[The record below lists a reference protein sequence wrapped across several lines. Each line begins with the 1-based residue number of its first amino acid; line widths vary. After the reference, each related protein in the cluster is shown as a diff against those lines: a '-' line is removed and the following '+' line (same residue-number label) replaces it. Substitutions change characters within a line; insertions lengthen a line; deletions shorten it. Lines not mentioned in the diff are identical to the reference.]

1 MMDPVFEFSRTVIAQ
16 NAGGNGK
23 CHEDYHLEPFL
34 WCVVNYFCEEEIEAG
49 WPLVDP
55 NPKLYCRKRCHCT
68 RASPIPIP
76 HYDSK

>member
-34 WCVVNYFCEEEIEAG
+34 WCVVNYFCEEKIEAG

-55 NPKLYCRKRCHCT
+55 NP
-68 RASPIPIP
+68 
-76 HYDSK
+76 